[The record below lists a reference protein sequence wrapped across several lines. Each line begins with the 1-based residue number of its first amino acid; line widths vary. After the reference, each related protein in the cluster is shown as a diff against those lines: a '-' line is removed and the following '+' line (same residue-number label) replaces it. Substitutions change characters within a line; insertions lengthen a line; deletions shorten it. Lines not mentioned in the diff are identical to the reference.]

1 MLPRNLNLQLRT
13 HCFWLSIGKTIR
25 SFAISRSI
33 MYICNLDLHLT
44 TAYALT
50 YGAGDRNRRPAV
62 PGLSHPRS
70 SYPLKTQCYMASQ
83 AHLAL
88 GNVMSSM
95 LKMPKAVQSYR
106 LAGRYLQRLRA
117 PDGSEAKAILAGMQA
132 SLQCNIGNQYKK
144 ENLFGK
150 AMEAYQTAATL
161 ADQASDTDLGL
172 QVRGKRRLFLCGVFS
187 HEAIVICQ
195 ARLRT
200 RIRKFKQGA
209 ACAD

>member
-1 MLPRNLNLQLRT
+1 MY
-13 HCFWLSIGKTIR
+13 HHIYATI
-25 SFAISRSI
+25 A
-33 MYICNLDLHLT
+33 
-44 TAYALT
+44 AYT
-50 YGAGDRNRRPAV
+50 WIYGAGDRNRRPAV

-88 GNVMSSM
+88 GNVMSGM
-95 LKMPKAVQSYR
+95 LKMPKAVQSYG
-106 LAGRYLQRLRA
+106 LAAWYLQRLRA

-161 ADQASDTDLGL
+161 ADEASDTDLGL
-172 QVRGKRRLFLCGVFS
+172 QVRRETAPLLCGDFS
-187 HEAIVICQ
+187 LG
-195 ARLRT
+195 RS
-200 RIRKFKQGA
+200 
-209 ACAD
+209 

>member
-1 MLPRNLNLQLRT
+1 
-13 HCFWLSIGKTIR
+13 
-25 SFAISRSI
+25 
-33 MYICNLDLHLT
+33 
-44 TAYALT
+44 
-50 YGAGDRNRRPAV
+50 
-62 PGLSHPRS
+62 
-70 SYPLKTQCYMASQ
+70 MASQ

-117 PDGSEAKAILAGMQA
+117 PDGSEANAILAGMQA

-187 HEAIVICQ
+187 WGDRDLPSQ
-195 ARLRT
+195 AQDTHQKIQTGRCMCRLKRRST
-200 RIRKFKQGA
+200 GVETGS
-209 ACAD
+209 C

>member
-1 MLPRNLNLQLRT
+1 
-13 HCFWLSIGKTIR
+13 
-25 SFAISRSI
+25 
-33 MYICNLDLHLT
+33 
-44 TAYALT
+44 
-50 YGAGDRNRRPAV
+50 
-62 PGLSHPRS
+62 
-70 SYPLKTQCYMASQ
+70 MASQ

-117 PDGSEAKAILAGMQA
+117 PDGSEAKVILAGMQA

-187 HEAIVICQ
+187 WGDRDLPSQ
-195 ARLRT
+195 AQDTHQKIQTGRCMCRLKRRST
-200 RIRKFKQGA
+200 GVETGS
-209 ACAD
+209 C